1 MPFRSAKH
9 KKLKLV
15 VMIMLFMGYAFAS
28 DGRNQDYIHD
38 SIRMTR
44 CIDSVRSFFHS
55 DYSRAYSL
63 ALKAL
68 SDYKNTSYVYGKI
81 RLLQVLAEISYYY
94 KSSFDSSLI
103 YLNRM
108 RELSDNIGLA
118 RGEAWYKLNL
128 GNIYYY
134 QNDYNKAMRLYN
146 QSKTEAETINDRVII
161 ADALTGIADILMQW
175 GDYENS
181 LKNLNEALDY
191 ALSSNSLMGQFLLY
205 DDIANIYKLTEKYDS
220 SLIYYEKTLDL
231 AKNIKNT
238 YAILVSNLNVAY
250 LKYKIN
256 PSYDIIPILEE
267 LQSEAKDNNFVRLYI
282 EIGFTLCEVLQDKGN
297 YRKAN
302 VLYQEIFALRD
313 SVIGNEEI
321 RQVAEIESNYEIRK
335 KELENRELMR
345 LNEINSLKLR
355 VRKIVIFF
363 TVFILIQALVLLFII
378 FRKYKTIKQNLATI
392 KKQEKELLQKE
403 KEGLELQLE
412 YKERERTSIA
422 AKVFQYNQLNQKVID
437 ELASIK
443 KILITDC
450 DQKEV
455 NSKIQSLMN
464 EMGSS
469 LSNHIWKEFETIF
482 TESNPSYLKKLTT
495 QFPNLTTN
503 EIKLCVLLYINLRT
517 KEIASITKQS
527 IKSINVARTRLRK
540 KLHLKHTN
548 ANISSFLQQIS

>member
-1 MPFRSAKH
+1 
-9 KKLKLV
+9 
-15 VMIMLFMGYAFAS
+15 
-28 DGRNQDYIHD
+28 
-38 SIRMTR
+38 
-44 CIDSVRSFFHS
+44 
-55 DYSRAYSL
+55 
-63 ALKAL
+63 
-68 SDYKNTSYVYGKI
+68 
-81 RLLQVLAEISYYY
+81 
-94 KSSFDSSLI
+94 
-103 YLNRM
+103 
-108 RELSDNIGLA
+108 
-118 RGEAWYKLNL
+118 
-128 GNIYYY
+128 
-134 QNDYNKAMRLYN
+134 
-146 QSKTEAETINDRVII
+146 
-161 ADALTGIADILMQW
+161 MQW
-175 GDYENS
+175 GDFENS
-181 LKNLNEALDY
+181 LKYLNEALDY

-205 DDIANIYKLTEKYDS
+205 DDIANIYKLTEKFDS
-220 SLIYYEKTLDL
+220 SLKYYEKTLDI
-231 AKNIKNT
+231 AENIKNT
-238 YAILVSNLNVAY
+238 YAIIVSNLNVAF
-250 LKYKIN
+250 LKYEIN

-282 EIGFTLCEVLQDKGN
+282 DIGFTLCEVLQDKGN
-297 YRKAN
+297 YREAN

-321 RQVAEIESNYEIRK
+321 RQVAEIEYNYEIEK
-335 KELENRELMR
+335 KELENRELMS

-355 VRKIVIFF
+355 ARKTVIFF
-363 TVFILIQALVLLFII
+363 TVFILIQALVLLLII

-392 KKQEKELLQKE
+392 KEQEKKIYDQEKELLQKE
-403 KEGLELQLE
+403 KEAVELQLE
-412 YKERERTSIA
+412 CKEREHTSLA

-450 DQKEV
+450 NRKEV
-455 NSKIQSLMN
+455 NSKIQSLIN

-482 TESNPSYLKKLTT
+482 TESNPDYLKKLTT

-517 KEIASITKQS
+517 KEIAAITKQS